1 MLGPVQSVASVG
13 SSAQSGITRAISRF
27 SSAASEV
34 AESTAGSGGAG
45 DDTASFS
52 TAARAQ
58 FAQAQGGVGSLEHGL
73 IEEGQA
79 KQDLAANVRV
89 LQTADEMFGTLVS
102 IGSKR

>member
-1 MLGPVQSVASVG
+1 MLDRIQSLGSVG
-13 SSAQSGITRAISRF
+13 SSAQSGIARAISRF
-27 SSAASEV
+27 SAAASEV

-45 DDTASFS
+45 DDSVSISA
-52 TAARAQ
+52 AARAQ
-58 FAQAQGGVGSLEHGL
+58 FAQTGGIGSLEHGL

-79 KQDLAANVRV
+79 KQELTANVRV

>member
-1 MLGPVQSVASVG
+1 MLDRIQSVASVG
-13 SSAQSGITRAISRF
+13 SSAQSGIARAVSRF
-27 SSAASEV
+27 SAAASEV
-34 AESTAGSGGAG
+34 AESTAGSGGGG
-45 DDTASFS
+45 DDSVSIS

-58 FAQAQGGVGSLEHGL
+58 FAETAGVGSLEHGL

-79 KQDLAANVRV
+79 KQDLTANVRV